1 MSSNVVTLYEP
12 ATYIVRVTTED
23 MYTFIVKAN
32 TPKDAEQQCL
42 SRTTDAWLPEDVTSM
57 RRLSTSVRR
66 CNRVDV
72 SQEINDDPSTHD
84 PQ

>member
-1 MSSNVVTLYEP
+1 MPSNVVTLYEP

-42 SRTTDAWLPEDVTSM
+42 SRTTDAWLPEDATSM
-57 RRLSTSVRR
+57 RRLSTNIRR
-66 CNRVDV
+66 CNRVDT
-72 SQEINDDPSTHD
+72 SNLKGDE
-84 PQ
+84 

>member
-23 MYTFIVKAN
+23 MYTFIVKAT

-42 SRTTDAWLPEDVTSM
+42 SRTTDAWLPEDATSM
-57 RRLSTSVRR
+57 RRLSTNIRR

-72 SQEINDDPSTHD
+72 SNIKGDE
-84 PQ
+84 

>member
-1 MSSNVVTLYEP
+1 MPSNVVTLYEP
-12 ATYIVRVTTED
+12 STYIVRVIAED
-23 MYTFIVKAN
+23 MYTYIVKAN

-57 RRLSTSVRR
+57 RRLSTTIRR

-72 SQEINDDPSTHD
+72 SDLTGDE
-84 PQ
+84 

>member
-1 MSSNVVTLYEP
+1 MPSNVVTLYEP

-42 SRTTDAWLPEDVTSM
+42 SRTTDAWLPQDATSM
-57 RRLSTSVRR
+57 RRLSTNIRR
-66 CNRVDV
+66 CMRVVV
-72 SQEINDDPSTHD
+72 SHPTGDK
-84 PQ
+84 

>member
-42 SRTTDAWLPEDVTSM
+42 SRTTDAWLPEDATSM
-57 RRLSTSVRR
+57 RRLSTNIRR

-72 SQEINDDPSTHD
+72 SQPTGDE
-84 PQ
+84 

>member
-1 MSSNVVTLYEP
+1 
-12 ATYIVRVTTED
+12 
-23 MYTFIVKAN
+23 MYTYIVKAN

-57 RRLSTSVRR
+57 RRLSTTIRR

-72 SQEINDDPSTHD
+72 SDITGDE
-84 PQ
+84 